1 VPDEQ
6 FTATIAAGDDTAVVK
21 LKVAGN
27 VIGAAVTVQD
37 EPMTKLMGMFTG
49 GVVTADVSPVLAT
62 SNPAPTNSVLRCFIA
77 ISFHE
82 IERYSFYRNVIVVF
96 KML

>member
-21 LKVAGN
+21 LEVAGK
-27 VIGAAVTVQD
+27 VIAAAVTVQD

-49 GVVTADVSPVLAT
+49 GVVTADASPVLAR
-62 SNPAPTNSVLRCFIA
+62 SEPAPTNSVLRSFIA
-77 ISFHE
+77 MSFHKNRTLQF
-82 IERYSFYRNVIVVF
+82 IS
-96 KML
+96 